1 MVIKHSIVSKK
12 AANFG
17 TIIRHPLVSEKAV
30 DLIEKQNTLM
40 FSVDEK
46 ATKGDIAKEVEAL
59 YNVKVDSV
67 RTLKSRTKGKRAFV
81 RLEKGSS
88 ASDLATKLNIM

>member
-1 MVIKHSIVSKK
+1 M
-12 AANFG
+12 A
-17 TIIRHPLVSEKAV
+17 IRHPLVSEKAV

-40 FSVDEK
+40 FSVDES
-46 ATKGDIAKEVEAL
+46 ATKKDIAKEVESL
-59 YNVKVDSV
+59 YNVKVESV

-81 RLEKGSS
+81 RLKKGSS